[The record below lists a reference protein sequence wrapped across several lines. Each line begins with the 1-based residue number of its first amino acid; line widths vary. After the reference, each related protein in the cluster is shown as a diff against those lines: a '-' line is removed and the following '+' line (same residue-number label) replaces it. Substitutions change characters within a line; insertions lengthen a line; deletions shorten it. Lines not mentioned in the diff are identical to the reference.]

1 MGTILIVNQYFE
13 YTRIFA
19 ALRAAGPQ
27 CGLRLLRPR
36 DSRLLWVRFC
46 RIFLSFRIRFQNC
59 FQNFHCRFDTSGS
72 LTALRS
78 RDIGSYSRVPAICQL
93 KNEDRQ
99 TDEDTIVYSSSWIEN
114 VWPKYSLGEG
124 VSFLDGVTLIRF
136 KVSFLGRFN
145 LLDKWQV

>member
-1 MGTILIVNQYFE
+1 MSTNILNILGS
-13 YTRIFA
+13 
-19 ALRAAGPQ
+19 LRPYWPLDPSADFV
-27 CGLRLLRPR
+27 LRGLLRPR

-59 FQNFHCRFDTSGS
+59 FQNFHCRFDTSRS

-78 RDIGSYSRVPAICQL
+78 RDIGSYTRYLPSVNSKTRT
-93 KNEDRQ
+93 DRQ
-99 TDEDTIVYSSSWIEN
+99 TRTKKMYSSSWIEN